1 MKLNLKMIAVAAAMV
16 GSVGG
21 AQADLV
27 SGNNGSLALVA
38 YNTVTKAYYIRDTGF
53 LMNDFLPSSV
63 TTLSGDGGVTG
74 NKTPE
79 AGLTLDKASN
89 ASFADS
95 AWSTWFTGQTA
106 ADIKWFAT
114 AVDTQGTA
122 TATNVKRLITS
133 SANGAQ
139 SAINSNVDNYT
150 ASGNAGG
157 LATFAGTFT
166 LSTSASTGAPGAF
179 DTNFGLGGAGL
190 ASLDSDVGLFYFA
203 RTTGTG
209 STTAAATKVQF
220 GNSGGFASV
229 RLGSNGDF
237 SYSLAPAAAVPLPAA
252 VWLMGAGLMGVAG
265 AVRRR
270 KAATQA

>member
-114 AVDTQGTA
+114 AVDNTGTA

-133 SANGAQ
+133 SANAGQTATNGQ
-139 SAINSNVDNYT
+139 IDNYI
-150 ASGNAGG
+150 GGGGAGG
-157 LATFAGTFT
+157 LAGFAGTFT
-166 LSTSASTGAPGAF
+166 LSTTGATAPGSF
-179 DTNFGLGGAGL
+179 DSTFGLGGGGL
-190 ASLDSDVGLFYFA
+190 ASLDSDAGLFYFA
-203 RTTGTG
+203 RTVGTG
-209 STTAAATKVQF
+209 GTTTLSSKTQF
-220 GNSGGFASV
+220 GNSGGFASL
-229 RLGSNGDF
+229 RLASNGDF

-270 KAATQA
+270 KAAAQA